1 MSPPRPAPNPYD
13 ELPHHAFWRSAVAE
27 PGHNGMSGLWTPKV
41 AIAPKDPVACFGSCF
56 AQHIGQALQRQGF
69 NWLVTEKPP
78 RATPAQL
85 RRAYGYGLF
94 SARTGNIYTP
104 SLLLQWLEWAFEI
117 RDPPAEV
124 WACGPRLRDPFRPQ
138 IEPSGFASV
147 EELERLRALTL
158 RALRKCVT
166 GARVFVFTL
175 GLTERWI
182 NSQTGHEYPL
192 CPGTAA
198 GRFDPDLH
206 QFAPLDLDNT
216 LSAMRAALDLMA
228 RANPDLR
235 FLLTVSPVPL
245 TATARP
251 GHVLT
256 ASSGA
261 KSVLRAVAGHLAETR
276 TDTDYFP
283 SYELITSPVFGGR
296 FYDASQRRVTADGVR
311 FVMDHFFRDLGAP
324 SDPARTHGRSQRSA
338 GPQGAED
345 LVCDEEILAAF
356 GPRS

>member
-1 MSPPRPAPNPYD
+1 MPPPDPVHSPYGDLPPRS
-13 ELPHHAFWRSAVAE
+13 FWRSAVAE
-27 PGHNGMSGLWTPKV
+27 PGPMGISGLWTPKF
-41 AIAPKDPVACFGSCF
+41 AIAPTDPVACFGSCF

-69 NWLVTEKPP
+69 SWLVTENPP
-78 RATPAQL
+78 RATPADL

-104 SLLLQWLEWAFEI
+104 SLLLQWLEWAFDARALPRET
-117 RDPPAEV
+117 
-124 WACGPRLRDPFRPQ
+124 WADGTRLRDPFRPR
-138 IEPSGFASV
+138 IEPAGFASV
-147 EELERLRALTL
+147 AELERLRAVTL

-182 NSQTGHEYPL
+182 NHLTGDEYPL

-198 GRFDPDLH
+198 GRFDPDQH
-206 QFAPLDLDNT
+206 RFAPLDLETT

-251 GHVLT
+251 AHVLT
-256 ASSGA
+256 ANSES
-261 KSVLRAVAGHLAETR
+261 KSILRAVAGHLAQTR
-276 TDTDYFP
+276 ADTDYFP

-296 FYDASQRRVTADGVR
+296 FYDASRRSVTPQGVR
-311 FVMDHFFRDLGAP
+311 FVMDHFFRALAP
-324 SDPARTHGRSQRSA
+324 ASPTQAARMTQPRAASQ
-338 GPQGAED
+338 AED
-345 LVCDEEILAAF
+345 LVCDEELLAAF
-356 GPRS
+356 GPKS

>member
-1 MSPPRPAPNPYD
+1 MPPPNPYSA
-13 ELPHHAFWRSAVAE
+13 LPPRAFWRSAVAE
-27 PGHNGMSGLWTPKV
+27 PGATNISGLWTPKF
-41 AIAPKDPVACFGSCF
+41 AIAPTDPVACFGSCF
-56 AQHIGQALQRQGF
+56 AQHIGQALHRQGF
-69 NWLVTEKPP
+69 NWLVTEPP
-78 RATPAQL
+78 PCATPTDL
-85 RRAYGYGLF
+85 CRAYGYGLF

-104 SLLLQWLEWAFEI
+104 SLLLQWLEWAFDL
-117 RDPPAEV
+117 RAPASEV
-124 WACGPRLRDPFRPQ
+124 WTCGTRLRDPFRPQ
-138 IEPSGFASV
+138 IEPSGFASLG
-147 EELERLRALTL
+147 ELERLRAVTL
-158 RALRKCVT
+158 RALRKSVT

-198 GRFDPDLH
+198 GQFDPDLH
-206 QFAPLDLDNT
+206 QFAPLDLEST

-251 GHVLT
+251 AHVLT
-256 ASSGA
+256 ASSSA

-276 TDTDYFP
+276 ADTDYFP
-283 SYELITSPVFGGR
+283 SYELITSPIFSGR
-296 FYDASQRRVTADGVR
+296 FYDASQRRVTAEGVR
-311 FVMDHFFRDLGAP
+311 FVMGHFFRDLGVQTYAA
-324 SDPARTHGRSQRSA
+324 PARDRSQRDA
-338 GPQGAED
+338 RKTVAED

-356 GPRS
+356 GPKP